1 MKNYKCYFDG
11 ACEPTNPGGKIGAG
25 IYITDGENEFSKN
38 TFIPALPENTNNVA
52 EYTAFMMVLECM
64 KNKVDCKIEIF
75 GDSMLVVNQMNGTW
89 RLKAGAYMKYAL
101 IASVALSELKSKNEI
116 SITWIPREQN
126 EKADYQSMKA
136 IGFERRK
143 WK

>member
-11 ACEPTNPGGKIGAG
+11 ACEPKNPGGKIGAG
-25 IYITDGENEFSKN
+25 IYITDGEKEFSIN
-38 TFIPALPENTNNVA
+38 TFIPADPNNTNNVA
-52 EYTAFMMVLECM
+52 EYEALIMILECM
-64 KNKVDCKIEIF
+64 KNKVDSVIDIF
-75 GDSMLVVNQMNGTW
+75 GDSKLVVNQMNEEWQIKG
-89 RLKAGAYMKYAL
+89 GAYAEYAYKAKL
-101 IASVALSELKSKNEI
+101 LLGKLKVKNRITI
-116 SITWIPREQN
+116 SWIPREEN

>member
-11 ACEPTNPGGKIGAG
+11 ACEPKNPGGKIGAG
-25 IYITDGENEFSKN
+25 FYITDGEKEFAGN
-38 TFIPALPENTNNVA
+38 IFVPAKAENTNNIA
-52 EYTAFMMVLECM
+52 EYMAFIKVLELM
-64 KNKVDCKIEIF
+64 KNKDGDKIEIF
-75 GDSMLVVNQMNGTW
+75 GDSMLVVNQMNGEW
-89 RLKAGAYMKYAL
+89 QIKHGAYREYAEKAKL
-101 IASVALSELKSKNEI
+101 LLTEVKSHNDVII
-116 SITWIPREQN
+116 SWIGRDLN

>member
-11 ACEPTNPGGKIGAG
+11 ACEPINPGGKIGSG
-25 IYITDGENEFSKN
+25 IYISDGEKEYSNN
-38 TFIPALPENTNNVA
+38 AFIPANPKNTNNIA
-52 EYTAFMMVLECM
+52 EYMAFIMILDLM
-64 KNKVDCKIEIF
+64 KNKSNCKIEIF
-75 GDSMLVVNQMNGTW
+75 GDSMLVVNQMNGKW
-89 RLKAGAYMKYAL
+89 RMKAGAYMEYAL
-101 IASVALSELKSKNEI
+101 KASPLLSELKKKNDVI
-116 SITWIPREQN
+116 IAWIPREQN

>member
-1 MKNYKCYFDG
+1 
-11 ACEPTNPGGKIGAG
+11 
-25 IYITDGENEFSKN
+25 
-38 TFIPALPENTNNVA
+38 
-52 EYTAFMMVLECM
+52 M
-64 KNKVDCKIEIF
+64 KNKSGDKIEIF
-75 GDSMLVVNQMNGTW
+75 GDSMLVVNQMNGSW
-89 RLKAGAYMKYAL
+89 QIKQGAYREYALKAKPL
-101 IASVALSELKSKNEI
+101 LSELKRNNHV